1 MDPYVRTCE
10 ELFSACRAEFKHMDF
25 YYFHNFIY
33 EGVWRD
39 NNRRWT
45 ERTDTWDL
53 LHKYSSDYRVIFVGD
68 ATMSPYEI
76 SSVGG
81 SVEHWNEES
90 GEAWMRRIT
99 DHFEK
104 VVWLNPEPENTWE
117 YTTSVSWT
125 QKLVEN
131 KMFPLTLK
139 GLEESMRYLAR

>member
-1 MDPYVRTCE
+1 M
-10 ELFSACRAEFKHMDF
+10 
-25 YYFHNFIY
+25 
-33 EGVWRD
+33 
-39 NNRRWT
+39 
-45 ERTDTWDL
+45 
-53 LHKYSSDYRVIFVGD
+53 GD